1 MAKKKVVKKVAPEKN
16 KTSEPSVN
24 MGKGISNITC
34 PSCEKV
40 HHIEENTSK
49 LSVVVEDVLGSKI
62 RQHYLKLEVIF

>member
-1 MAKKKVVKKVAPEKN
+1 MAKKKVVKKVAPAKN

-40 HHIEENTSK
+40 HHIEESISRKDIGCHLLNRK
-49 LSVVVEDVLGSKI
+49 
-62 RQHYLKLEVIF
+62 